1 MITTEPLFMQ
11 SPVATSILDLMGQ
24 RVARNEAYRS
34 LIDPDAATPSSVQW
48 DAPAPSQQALE
59 RLLTGEVPAVVA
71 EHPVPGGDD
80 SCWVRST
87 TVLVTERDGTQWFVQ
102 TTVPV
107 AVWTTER
114 PTTTQWGDL
123 ELDPEARAVTVSGTR
138 VHLTRIEFEL
148 LAALVDRQGAICSR
162 RELVEHAWGADCVS
176 DDHVVDVH
184 MANLRKKIDLDG
196 RRHITTVRGFGYRL
210 T

>member
-11 SPVATSILDLMGQ
+11 SPVATSILDLTGQ

-34 LIDPDAATPSSVQW
+34 LIDPDAATPSSVRR
-48 DAPAPSQQALE
+48 DAPAPSPEALHS
-59 RLLTGEVPAVVA
+59 LLAGEVPAVIA
-71 EHPVPGGDD
+71 ERPVPNGDG
-80 SCWVRST
+80 WLRST
-87 TVLVTERDGTQWFVQ
+87 TVVVTERDGTRWFVQ

-148 LAALVDRQGAICSR
+148 LAALIDQQGAICSR
-162 RELVEHAWGADCVS
+162 RELVEQAWGADCVS